1 MCRAGRVRTRA
12 GSRTLML
19 RRGAC
24 GDRGSAVLEFV
35 LVTPLVLLVA
45 LGVLQVAL
53 FLHVRTTLTAAAAEG
68 ARVAALHGS
77 SLAAGERRV
86 RTVLD
91 GSLSSGALQGVSAQ
105 RQVVA
110 GMPVAAVTVEARV
123 PLLGL
128 LGPSGLRVT
137 GHAVLEPGR

>member
-1 MCRAGRVRTRA
+1 
-12 GSRTLML
+12 ML

>member
-1 MCRAGRVRTRA
+1 MRAAR
-12 GSRTLML
+12 
-19 RRGAC
+19 

-68 ARVAALHGS
+68 ARIAALHGS

-86 RTVLD
+86 RIVLD
-91 GSLSSGALQGVSAQ
+91 GSLSSGALDAVSAR
-105 RQVVA
+105 RQVVG
-110 GMPVAAVTVEARV
+110 GMPVAAVTVEARI

-137 GHAVLEPGR
+137 GHAVMEPGR

>member
-1 MCRAGRVRTRA
+1 VTARTVRVRPR
-12 GSRTLML
+12 GRDRL
-19 RRGAC
+19 RPVSD
-24 GDRGSAVLEFV
+24 DRGSAVVEFV

-77 SLAAGERRV
+77 SLDAGERRV
-86 RTVLD
+86 HAVLE
-91 GSLSSGALQGVSAQ
+91 GTLSSGNVNTVRARRGV
-105 RQVVA
+105 VD
-110 GMPVAAVTVEARV
+110 GLPVAAVTVDARV

-137 GHAVLEPGR
+137 GHAVMEPGR

>member
-1 MCRAGRVRTRA
+1 MTTRTVRVRPR
-12 GSRTLML
+12 GRDRL
-19 RRGAC
+19 RLVND
-24 GDRGSAVLEFV
+24 DRGSAVVEFV

-86 RTVLD
+86 QAVLD
-91 GSLSSGALQGVSAQ
+91 GSMSAGTVNSVRARRSVVDGLQI
-105 RQVVA
+105 
-110 GMPVAAVTVEARV
+110 AAVTVEARM

-137 GHAVLEPGR
+137 GHAVVEPGR